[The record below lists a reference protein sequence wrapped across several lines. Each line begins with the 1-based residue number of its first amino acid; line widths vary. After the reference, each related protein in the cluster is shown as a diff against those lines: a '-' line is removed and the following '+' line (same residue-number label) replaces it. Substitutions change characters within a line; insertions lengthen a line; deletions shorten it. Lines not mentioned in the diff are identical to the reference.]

1 MTSLADRSATGVVR
15 EAKRPT
21 AAGAGDTVELR
32 GGGQLDGTAAPGGA
46 PSAGELA
53 GRRVPDFFLVGHP
66 KSGTTALYEMLKVH
80 AQVYM
85 PDLKEPSYLA
95 PDHPRRFQ
103 RAATGALP
111 GTLEEYLALFV
122 PARADQR
129 VGEASSAYLMS
140 HAAPSRI
147 AELQPR
153 ARVIAVLREP
163 ASLLRSLHLQ
173 LIRDHVEDERDL
185 RTAVS
190 LERARGEGRHVP
202 PRSPRPE
209 ALQYSERVRFAE
221 QLRRY
226 HAVFA
231 PEQVLV
237 LIYDDFRAD
246 NEATVRQVLRFLEV
260 DDRLPVLAREA
271 NPSVRL
277 RSQRLDEL
285 VHTVSVGRG
294 PLSRAAKASLKTLA
308 PRRLRRGALEV
319 VRRRVVTAPP
329 AAVDRELM
337 LELRRRYK
345 PEVVAVSEYLSRDLV
360 SLWGY
365 DELG

>member
-1 MTSLADRSATGVVR
+1 MTSLVDRSAPGVARETGR
-15 EAKRPT
+15 A
-21 AAGAGDTVELR
+21 
-32 GGGQLDGTAAPGGA
+32 
-46 PSAGELA
+46 
-53 GRRVPDFFLVGHP
+53 PDFFLVGHP
-66 KSGTTALYEMLKVH
+66 KSGTTALYEMLRRH
-80 AQVYM
+80 PQVYM

-95 PDHPRRFQ
+95 PDQPRRFQ

-111 GTLEEYLALFV
+111 GTLEEYLALFA

-140 HAAPSRI
+140 HAAPGRI
-147 AELQPR
+147 AELQPQ

-163 ASLLRSLHLQ
+163 ASLLRSLHQQ

-185 RTAVS
+185 RKAIS
-190 LERARGEGRHVP
+190 LERARGEGRHIP
-202 PRSPRPE
+202 PRSPRPD

-231 PEQVLV
+231 PERVLV

-246 NEATVRQVLRFLEV
+246 NEATVRRVLRFLEV
-260 DDRLPVLAREA
+260 DDRLPVLVREA

-285 VHTVSVGRG
+285 VHSVSVGRG
-294 PLSRAAKASLKTLA
+294 PLSRAAKASVKALV

-329 AAVDRELM
+329 VAADRELM

-345 PEVVAVSEYLSRDLV
+345 SEVVAASECLGRDLV